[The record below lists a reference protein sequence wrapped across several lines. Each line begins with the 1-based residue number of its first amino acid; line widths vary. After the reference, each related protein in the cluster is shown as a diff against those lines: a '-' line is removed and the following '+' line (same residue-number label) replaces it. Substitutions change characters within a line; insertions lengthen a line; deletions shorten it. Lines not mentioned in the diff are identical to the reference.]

1 MYSVDT
7 VSDFFLD
14 IEHPELIKT
23 ESRQLLDK
31 HMIDEQEMYC
41 QETLKAAVMVRQI
54 YVKFCTVRNIIF
66 L

>member
-1 MYSVDT
+1 MYSVNT
-7 VSDFFLD
+7 VSDFCLD
-14 IEHPELIKT
+14 VEHPELMKT
-23 ESRQLLDK
+23 ESRHLLDK
-31 HMIDEQEMYC
+31 HMTEEQEMYC